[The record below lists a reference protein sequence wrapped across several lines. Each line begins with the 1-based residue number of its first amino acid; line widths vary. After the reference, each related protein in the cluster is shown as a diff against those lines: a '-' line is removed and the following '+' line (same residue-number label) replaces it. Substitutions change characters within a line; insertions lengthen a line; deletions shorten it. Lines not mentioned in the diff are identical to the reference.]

1 MNPEE
6 NVITLTDDEGNEEN
20 FTLIDVLELNDERYA
35 ILLPLGEEES
45 DEEEIEAIILKFSKD
60 EEGNDMLVSIEDE
73 EWEEVADAWAQMDE
87 ED

>member
-6 NVITLTDDEGNEEN
+6 NVITLTDDDGNEEN

-35 ILLPLGEEES
+35 ILLPLDEEES
-45 DEEEIEAIILKFSKD
+45 DEEEIEAIILKFSQD
-60 EEGNDMLVSIEDE
+60 EDGNDMLVSIEDE
-73 EWEEVADAWAQMDE
+73 EWEEVADAWAQMEE